1 MANRNAIHILK
12 NTLFPSQVLPASAY
26 YGEPLVNLGD
36 GIVFFSGST
45 DGSPTWVPSNNNAGY
60 FEVGSNLY
68 NLKIRNKITHYNNL
82 TNLAGKFL
90 SGTTTGFVLADI
102 TNIQGVD
109 NYVTGGTYSNGTLTL
124 NRQNGSVTVNGL
136 LSADTYVTGFTYSNN
151 NLTILQNQG
160 QSPLTVNIS
169 TMTGLTV
176 NGTLSASTYY
186 GDGSHL
192 TGLITTDTYTTG
204 FTYDNSNVLTIKRNE
219 GLPDLNTKIENIV
232 LTALTVNNTQS
243 NVVTIGQGGMVIGS
257 GGSSASHGIGDLTVH
272 GSLIVYGTGTTIET
286 SELYIEDPNIT
297 INYNPSGSSTSTS
310 VGSGFII
317 QDGSGVANS
326 NSNFLI
332 GQLYLNPNIN
342 SNTEYTSA
350 NGNAN
355 RGFFTQLNDIIIR
368 NTNYNSG
375 APNGKRVLTEDDILD
390 GGVY

>member
-151 NLTILQNQG
+151 NLTIQQNQG
-160 QSPLTVNIS
+160 QSPLSVNIS

-176 NGTLSASTYY
+176 NGTVSATTYAGETTNFGLSLDGQSGIIST
-186 GDGSHL
+186 GQKG
-192 TGLITTDTYTTG
+192 YTIIP
-204 FTYDNSNVLTIKRNE
+204 Y
-219 GLPDLNTKIENIV
+219 
-232 LTALTVNNTQS
+232 
-243 NVVTIGQGGMVIGS
+243 
-257 GGSSASHGIGDLTVH
+257 
-272 GSLIVYGTGTTIET
+272 
-286 SELYIEDPNIT
+286 NIT
-297 INYNPSGSSTSTS
+297 ITGWNIVASPSGSCQFDVWKIASGSALPTVSNTITGSQKPILSNGYIATSTS
-310 VGSGFII
+310 VSGWTTTVTT
-317 QDGSGVANS
+317 G
-326 NSNFLI
+326 
-332 GQLYLNPNIN
+332 
-342 SNTEYTSA
+342 
-350 NGNAN
+350 
-355 RGFFTQLNDIIIR
+355 DIIG
-368 NTNYNSG
+368 YNVDSASG
-375 APNGKRVLTEDDILD
+375 ITKVTLSINGTKR
-390 GGVY
+390 